1 MWICVMAQ
9 CTGLCEY
16 PREEEGGMLPLRK
29 LEMTQLNDG

>member
-1 MWICVMAQ
+1 MAQ

-16 PREEEGGMLPLRK
+16 LREEEGGMLPLCGSRK